1 MEQKKREKT
10 IFINEIPFLYPEHN
24 VARQLQIEVWLNPD
38 MIDLGEQKQVKRD
51 DPTKYYIC

>member
-1 MEQKKREKT
+1 MKENVKVL
-10 IFINEIPFLYPEHN
+10 FVNNIPLWYPEHN